1 MSGIDLSTPRLQGG
15 NAMKLNF
22 VEHLLAH
29 GRQLHRLGQA
39 PAATRVL
46 QRVIGLRD
54 LPADVVEDTHRELA
68 ELHLE
73 QGKYRLARRALA
85 AALAQQPAEPHYHFL
100 MGVAVLDDPQGQ
112 PRRALAHLRTALRLD
127 PDNAE
132 YNLEFALLALS
143 LDKSRAALA
152 ALRRAAQ
159 LAPDNPE
166 VLGRV
171 ADGLRN
177 AGRHDEARALLR
189 AALFRHARDR
199 RFRELWNRHQFEML
213 HAAQQEQRTRWTPSA
228 QKPVILKF
236 VRPRKSAKIGEQI
249 VRADGPETT
258 GPKLLGT
265 RPTPRKKAR

>member
-1 MSGIDLSTPRLQGG
+1 MT
-15 NAMKLNF
+15 LNF

-39 PAATRVL
+39 PQATRVL
-46 QRVIGLRD
+46 QRVISLRD
-54 LPADVVEDTHRELA
+54 LPADVVEETHRELG

-85 AALAQQPAEPHYHFL
+85 AALAQQPDEPHYHFL
-100 MGVAVLDDPQGQ
+100 MGVAVLDDPKGQ

-143 LDKSRAALA
+143 MEKSRAALT
-152 ALRRAAQ
+152 ALRRAAK

-171 ADGLRN
+171 ADGLRS
-177 AGRHDEARALLR
+177 AGRHDEARSLLR
-189 AALFRHARDR
+189 AALFRQPRDR
-199 RFRELWNRHQFEML
+199 RFRELWARHQFELL
-213 HAAQQEQRTRWTPSA
+213 HAAQQREVTTWTLAA

-236 VRPRKSAKIGEQI
+236 TRPRKTVKVGEQTI
-249 VRADGPETT
+249 RTDGPETT
-258 GPKLLGT
+258 GPKLLSA

>member
-1 MSGIDLSTPRLQGG
+1 
-15 NAMKLNF
+15 MKLNF

-29 GRQLHRLGQA
+29 GRQLHRLGQT
-39 PAATRVL
+39 PQATRVL

-85 AALAQQPAEPHYHFL
+85 AALAQQPGEPHYHFL
-100 MGVAVLDDPQGQ
+100 MGVAVLDDPNGQ

-143 LDKSRAALA
+143 LDKSRAALT
-152 ALRRAAQ
+152 ALRRAAK

-171 ADGLRN
+171 ADGLRG
-177 AGRHDEARALLR
+177 AGKHDEARALLR
-189 AALFRHARDR
+189 TALFQHSRDR
-199 RFRELWNRHQFEML
+199 RFRDLWSRHQFELL
-213 HAAQQEQRTRWTPSA
+213 HAAQERQATTWTPGE

-236 VRPRKSAKIGEQI
+236 VRPRKTVKLGEQTI
-249 VRADGPETT
+249 RTDSPETT
-258 GPKLLGT
+258 GPKLLNA
-265 RPTPRKKAR
+265 RPAPRKKAR

>member
-1 MSGIDLSTPRLQGG
+1 
-15 NAMKLNF
+15 MKLNF

-39 PAATRVL
+39 PQATRVL

-85 AALAQQPAEPHYHFL
+85 AALAQQPDEPHYHFL
-100 MGVAVLDDPQGQ
+100 MGVAVLDDPKGE

-127 PDNAE
+127 RDNAE

-152 ALRRAAQ
+152 ALRRTAK
-159 LAPDNPE
+159 LVPDNPE
-166 VLGRV
+166 TLGRV

-177 AGRHDEARALLR
+177 AGRHDEARVLLR
-189 AALFRHARDR
+189 AALFQHPRDR
-199 RFRELWNRHQFEML
+199 RFRELWSRHQFQML
-213 HAAQQEQRTRWTPSA
+213 HAAQEQQRTRWTPTEP
-228 QKPVILKF
+228 KPVILKF
-236 VRPRKSAKIGEQI
+236 ARPRKSINIAQQT
-249 VRADGPETT
+249 VRTDGPETT